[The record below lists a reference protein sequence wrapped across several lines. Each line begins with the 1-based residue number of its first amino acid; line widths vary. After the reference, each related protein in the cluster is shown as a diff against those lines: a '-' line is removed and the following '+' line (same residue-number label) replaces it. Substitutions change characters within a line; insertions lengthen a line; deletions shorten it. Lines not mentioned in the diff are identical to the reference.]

1 MDSVRRKLDVGHNRD
16 NGRAL
21 LTDIR
26 DTSSCDNGLEGRRKT
41 HSWTV
46 FFFSCSRYSNRHRG
60 LKAASLNISKQ
71 ALMEIKTH
79 IEETS
84 TVPKTKSF
92 LLNLAYKKTF
102 QDVTN

>member
-1 MDSVRRKLDVGHNRD
+1 MLVTTATMDLKGD
-16 NGRAL
+16 
-21 LTDIR
+21 
-26 DTSSCDNGLEGRRKT
+26 KK

-60 LKAASLNISKQ
+60 LEAASLNISKQ